1 MWFWFEDALKSSLR
15 KWVSVWCRSQITECQ
30 VNVRNLTISLHHALQ
45 VRDTLMKGAWMN
57 KLIHE
62 IHRHLLSVSMSLMN
76 WIWSWFLKPAS
87 LLSHCA
93 LVAEDDV
100 NKPQHLCPAPQLT
113 EDWPQ
118 HSYLLSRCCSLPTS
132 EKGEAKMNPPFLEPG
147 HLGRSLCKCKLQL
160 LFLLQCLDQPIS

>member
-1 MWFWFEDALKSSLR
+1 MGFCVMQESNNWVPGECEKPDNLSAPCPADEGHAHEGSMNEQAYSWDTQASS
-15 KWVSVWCRSQITECQ
+15 SV
-30 VNVRNLTISLHHALQ
+30 
-45 VRDTLMKGAWMN
+45 
-57 KLIHE
+57 
-62 IHRHLLSVSMSLMN
+62 SLMN

-160 LFLLQCLDQPIS
+160 IFLLQCLDQPIS